1 MMARFG
7 KSFAW
12 MNATQFFGALN
23 DNIFKLLSFFFAIRL
38 LGAER
43 ASSLVSLGGALFVV
57 PFLLFT
63 PAAGVLA
70 DRISKRTIIFWAK
83 VLEIVVMAL
92 GVLAFSLSWVPG
104 AFIVLF
110 LMSTQSALFGPSKY
124 GIVPELVQRDQISAA
139 NGALTLMTYLAII
152 LGTAVGPWLGEVVG
166 GRLWVAALVCVGIAV
181 AGTMTSVGIERTP
194 AGGSQAR
201 PSFSIVGDVW
211 RTLRSIRGD
220 TQLMMAVVASAY
232 FSLIGSFLQL
242 NLIPYGMNALGLSET
257 QSGYL
262 FFFAAIGI
270 GVGSWLAGR
279 LSGRNV
285 EFGIVPIGAL
295 ILAGAILGLGCSG
308 VGLNSV
314 RALILLAG
322 VGAGLFLIPLD
333 SFIQFRS
340 PRDRVGS
347 ILAASSFLSW
357 TGVLIGALLIW
368 LFSGPLKL
376 TSGQGFL
383 VMGVLTV
390 VLGVVAVIVLPD
402 FLVRFFAMLLTRVC
416 YRLRAHGVKNLPVEG
431 GALLVAN
438 HVSFMD
444 ALQILAV
451 QQRRIRFLMHR
462 SIYEKKWLNPLFRLM
477 GVIPIATEDSPKKI
491 VESLRQARQA
501 MDDGYMVC
509 IFAEGAL
516 TRTGM
521 TQGFRAGLER
531 IVKDT
536 SHPIIP
542 IYIGGTW
549 GSIFSHYYGKQQ
561 LRLPT
566 KFPYPVSVMIGK
578 PLPSNTR
585 ASDVRQAV
593 MELAADYF
601 ETRKPLHRSLGE
613 IFIKMA
619 RRKWGKAA
627 IDDTSGRSLTWGTSL
642 IGAIALARELRR
654 RTQGE
659 KNIGVLL
666 PPSVGGMLVNVAIA
680 LLRKTS
686 VNLNFTASDEAF
698 RSAIEQAE
706 IKTIISARAFIEKFP
721 QYASLPGLVL
731 MEDVRAGIGRFDTLR
746 AACAARFL
754 PVRCLTPLRGASAD
768 DVATIIFSSGTTGA
782 PKGVMLTHHNIASNV
797 ESCTLVFRPREEDR
811 LCATLPLFH
820 SFGFTVGIWFPALT
834 GICASYHTSPL
845 DAGRVA
851 TMVRERKCTAMFVT
865 PTFLLAYLRKAERED
880 FASLRLV
887 VAGAEKLKP
896 RLADAFEERFG
907 IRPLEGYGTTELSPV
922 AALSLPDVDV
932 DGVYQAGHK
941 EGSVGQPVPGVVAR
955 IVDPESGEALPVG
968 SNGLL
973 LIKGPNVMKGYLNRP
988 DLTKEALVDGWY
1000 RTGDMA
1006 QLDEN
1011 GFITITDR
1019 LARFSK
1025 IAGEMVPHLAIEE
1038 VYLRKLG
1045 TSEAV
1050 LVVTSVA
1057 SERKG
1062 ERLVVLCT
1070 AAAGDLLALHE
1081 IMQAS
1086 ELPNL
1091 WRPARD
1097 SYFRIDALPLTGSGK
1112 LDVKEVRMM
1121 AMRLIG
1127 EEK

>member
-1 MMARFG
+1 MIARYG

-12 MNATQFFGALN
+12 MNATQFCGALN
-23 DNIFKLLSFFFAIRL
+23 DNIFKLLSFFFVIRL
-38 LGAER
+38 LGQQHAG
-43 ASSLVSLGGALFVV
+43 SLVSLGGAIFVV

-70 DRISKRTIIFWAK
+70 DRVSKRTIIVWAK
-83 VLEIVVMAL
+83 VLEIVVMLL
-92 GVLAFSLSWVPG
+92 GVVAFSTQWAPG

-124 GIVPELVQRDQISAA
+124 GIIPELVRRDQISAA
-139 NGALTLMTYLAII
+139 NGVLTLMTYLAII
-152 LGTAVGPWLGEVVG
+152 LGTAVGPWLGDVLG
-166 GRLWVAALVCVGIAV
+166 GRYSLTAWVCVGV
-181 AGTMTSVGIERTP
+181 AIVGTAASFGIERTP
-194 AGGSQAR
+194 AGGSHAR
-201 PSFSIVGDVW
+201 ASFSIVGDVW
-211 RTLRSIRGD
+211 RTLRGIRGD
-220 TQLMMAVVASAY
+220 RQLLMAVVASAY
-232 FSLIGSFLQL
+232 FTLIGSFLQL
-242 NLIPYGMNALGLSET
+242 NLIPYGIAALGLSET

-295 ILAGAILGLGCSG
+295 ILAGATLGLGLAG
-308 VGLNSV
+308 IGLNAV
-314 RALILLAG
+314 RGLILFAG
-322 VGAGLFLIPLD
+322 IGAGLFLIPLD
-333 SFIQFRS
+333 AFIQFRS
-340 PRDRVGS
+340 PRDRLGS

-357 TGVLIGALLIW
+357 TGVLIGSILVF
-368 LFSGPLKL
+368 LFSGPLKM
-376 TSGQGFL
+376 TPGQGF
-383 VMGVLTV
+383 MAIGGLTV

-402 FLVRFFAMLLTRVC
+402 FLVRFCVMLLTRVC
-416 YRLRAHGVKNLPVEG
+416 YRLRAHGVENLPVEG

-462 SIYEKKWLNPLFRLM
+462 SIYEKHPLRPLFRLM
-477 GVIPIATEDSPKKI
+477 GTIPIAAEDSPKRI
-491 VESLRQARQA
+491 VESLRAARQA
-501 MDDGYMVC
+501 LDDGYMVC

-521 TQGFRAGLER
+521 TQGFKPGFER
-531 IVKDT
+531 IVKGS

-549 GSIFSHYYGKQQ
+549 GSIFSHYFGRSQ

-566 KFPYPVSVMIGK
+566 RFPYPVDVMIGK
-578 PLPSNTR
+578 PLSSATR
-585 ASDVRQAV
+585 ASEVRQAV
-593 MELAADYF
+593 MELSSAYF
-601 ETRKPLHRSLGE
+601 ETRKSLHRSLGA
-613 IFIKMA
+613 IFVKMA
-619 RRKWGKAA
+619 RRKWRKAA
-627 IDDTSGRSLTWGTSL
+627 IDDTSGRSLTWGQAL
-642 IGAIALARELRR
+642 IGALALARVLKR
-654 RTQGE
+654 RTRGQTRV
-659 KNIGVLL
+659 GVLL
-666 PPSVGGMLVNVAIA
+666 PPSVGGTLVNVALA
-680 LLRKTS
+680 LLRKTT

-698 RSAIEQAE
+698 RSAIEQSGLC
-706 IKTIISARAFIEKFP
+706 TIVSARAFIEKFP
-721 QYASLPGLVL
+721 QFASLPGLVL
-731 MEDVRAGIGRFDTLR
+731 LEDARGEIGVFAKLR
-746 AACAARFL
+746 AALLARSF
-754 PVRCLTPLRGASAD
+754 PIRCLTPLRGASAD

-797 ESCTLVFRPREEDR
+797 EACSLVFRPTERDR

-834 GICASYHTSPL
+834 GISASYHTSPL

-865 PTFLLAYLRKAERED
+865 PTFLLAYLRKAERAD
-880 FASLRLV
+880 FESLRLV
-887 VAGAEKLKP
+887 VAGAEKLKS

-907 IRPLEGYGTTELSPV
+907 LRPLEGYGTTELSPV

-932 DGVYQAGHK
+932 DGVYQAGRK

-955 IVDPESGEALPVG
+955 IVDPETGAPLPPG
-968 SNGLL
+968 ASGLL
-973 LIKGPNVMKGYLNRP
+973 LIKGPNVMKGYLDRD
-988 DLTKEALVDGWY
+988 DLTREALSDGWY

-1006 QLDEN
+1006 QIDED

-1038 VYLRKLG
+1038 AYLKKLG

-1070 AAAGDLLALHE
+1070 AAAGDPSLLHD
-1081 IMQAS
+1081 IMQQS
-1086 ELPNL
+1086 GLPNL

-1097 SYFRIDALPLTGSGK
+1097 AYFHIDSLPLTGSGK
-1112 LDVKEVRMM
+1112 LDVKEVRML
-1121 AMRLIG
+1121 AARLI
-1127 EEK
+1127 ESAE